1 MISAGNEDLV
11 SSLGVQ
17 VGGYHSPVRY
27 DRSLLFIMMYTNLLL
42 RFSEKRD
49 LFSYSGSCGEDLD
62 KNKETVMSVSTLE
75 GG

>member
-1 MISAGNEDLV
+1 MA
-11 SSLGVQ
+11 
-17 VGGYHSPVRY
+17 VGH
-27 DRSLLFIMMYTNLLL
+27 LLFSNAVLQIYIYIILILIESAAPLLFMYTNLLL

>member
-1 MISAGNEDLV
+1 MAVGHLLFSNAVLQIYIYIILILIESAG
-11 SSLGVQ
+11 
-17 VGGYHSPVRY
+17 P
-27 DRSLLFIMMYTNLLL
+27 LLFMYTNLLL

-49 LFSYSGSCGEDLD
+49 LFSYSGSYGEDLD

>member
-1 MISAGNEDLV
+1 MA
-11 SSLGVQ
+11 
-17 VGGYHSPVRY
+17 VGH
-27 DRSLLFIMMYTNLLL
+27 LLFSNAVLQIYIYIILILIESAAPLLFMYTNLLL

-49 LFSYSGSCGEDLD
+49 LFSYSGSYGEDLD

>member
-1 MISAGNEDLV
+1 MLQIFIYIILILIESAA
-11 SSLGVQ
+11 
-17 VGGYHSPVRY
+17 P
-27 DRSLLFIMMYTNLLL
+27 LLFMYTNLLL

-49 LFSYSGSCGEDLD
+49 LFSYSGSYGEDLD